1 MVHTLISNSSEQ
13 TKNIG
18 FEFAKRI
25 YGGDVI
31 SLIGDLAAGKTT
43 FVQGVGQY
51 FGLDKITSPTFII
64 MNQYPLSA
72 QFLPLLSLSHLDC
85 YRLESAAQLRAIDL
99 YELLS
104 DQTNVTFI
112 EWPEKINFG
121 LSQTNYQISFSVLS
135 DQSRSIQI
143 AKVK

>member
-85 YRLESAAQLRAIDL
+85 YRLESASQLRAIDL

-112 EWPEKINFG
+112 EWPEKINLG